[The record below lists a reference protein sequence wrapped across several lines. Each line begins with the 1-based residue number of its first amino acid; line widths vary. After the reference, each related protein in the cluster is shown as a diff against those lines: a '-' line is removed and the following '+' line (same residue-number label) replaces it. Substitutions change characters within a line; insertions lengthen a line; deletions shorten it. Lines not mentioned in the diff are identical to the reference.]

1 MKHVRHAKA
10 IASSL
15 LTLRNL
21 IYFSAAVIA
30 IVIVATPVYIF
41 YSTPHQTNALA
52 DAIRSLRFHPLTPP
66 STLRAPGTIYVI
78 DEDGEVESV
87 LCWADAKDL
96 KDVMHESPT
105 EALDTQSL
113 RKATLN
119 SSAKITES
127 LKEQVK
133 GDVIE
138 SVSFTLADVSVLEV
152 SIESLRSLSAT
163 LQDKPGCGDSVVSYI
178 HAGKHLC
185 QGQQVLRATAKYTI
199 TNKREVTGEIAAK
212 TTQSASPS
220 IRRRATTVRPSRPA
234 KACFTACGWRRYAW
248 RLTKKGWR
256 PRQSAAR
263 ASPAC
268 CTGSAS
274 NTKTQK
280 P

>member
-30 IVIVATPVYIF
+30 CVIVIAPIYIF

-78 DEDGEVESV
+78 DDDGEVESV

-105 EALDTQSL
+105 ETLDTQSL

-133 GDVIE
+133 GDVVE
-138 SVSFTLADVSVLEV
+138 SVSFTLANVSVLEV

-199 TNKREVTGEIAAK
+199 TNKREVTGEIAA
-212 TTQSASPS
+212 QLNDA
-220 IRRRATTVRPSRPA
+220 IRATIDPKASFDGKTV
-234 KACFTACGWRRYAW
+234 TAGEGLFYGMRLAPLCMALDEKGLAPPPERRTGIA
-248 RLTKKGWR
+248 RLLHRVGL
-256 PRQSAAR
+256 
-263 ASPAC
+263 
-268 CTGSAS
+268 
-274 NTKTQK
+274 
-280 P
+280 